1 VPSSNPFTEV
11 VPPPPTPPRDRGGE
25 IRSHFAAVSQTTDTL
40 PSSPAPETSLRRDAG
55 ESGEAADP
63 QRLAR
68 PLLEVEGLK
77 KYFPVRRGLLKRTVA
92 EVKAVD
98 GVSFSLAA
106 GETLCLV
113 GESGCGKST
122 VGRLILRLIDPTAGT
137 IRLDGEDITK
147 LSRTEMRGRRRRMQ
161 IVFQDPYASLN
172 PRLTAGTIVGEPLE
186 NFEDITSAE
195 RKALVE
201 QLFEK
206 VGLSADAMR
215 RYPFEFS
222 GGQRQ
227 RLGLARALA
236 LNPAV
241 IVADEPV
248 SALDVSVQ
256 AQVLNLMQDLQDEL
270 GLAYLFISHD
280 LGIVEHIGH
289 RVAVM
294 YLGRIVEIAEKERLF
309 AAPRHPYTRALM
321 SAAPLPDPRAKRER
335 IVLEGD
341 VPSPMNPPAGCPF
354 HTRCPFAFDRCR
366 VEAPVLREAAPRHR
380 FACHLEG

>member
-1 VPSSNPFTEV
+1 
-11 VPPPPTPPRDRGGE
+11 
-25 IRSHFAAVSQTTDTL
+25 VS
-40 PSSPAPETSLRRDAG
+40 
-55 ESGEAADP
+55 
-63 QRLAR
+63 R
-68 PLLEVEGLK
+68 PLVEVENLK
-77 KYFPVRRGLLKRTVA
+77 KYFPIKRGLLKRTVA

-98 GVSFSLAA
+98 GVSFTLNR

-122 VGRLILRLIDPTAGT
+122 VGRLILRLIEPSSGSVKF
-137 IRLDGEDITK
+137 DGADITA
-147 LSRTEMRGRRRRMQ
+147 LTREEMRDKRRELQ

-172 PRLTAGTIVGEPLE
+172 PRLRAGKIVGEPLE
-186 NFEDITSAE
+186 NFEAISAKD
-195 RKALVE
+195 RNARVAAL
-201 QLFEK
+201 FDR
-206 VGLSADAMR
+206 VGLRPEAMQK
-215 RYPFEFS
+215 YPFEFS

-236 LNPAV
+236 LNPSV

-256 AQVLNLMQDLQDEL
+256 AQVLNLMMDLQADL

-294 YLGRIVEIAEKERLF
+294 YLGRIVELAEKEALF
-309 AAPRHPYTRALM
+309 ARPRHPYTRALI
-321 SAAPLPDPRAKRER
+321 SAAPIPDPRTKRER

-341 VPSPMNPPAGCPF
+341 VPSPVNPPPGCPF
-354 HTRCPFAFDRCR
+354 HTRCPFVMPRCKTDVPSLRDAGGGHR
-366 VEAPVLREAAPRHR
+366 VS
-380 FACHLEG
+380 CHLET